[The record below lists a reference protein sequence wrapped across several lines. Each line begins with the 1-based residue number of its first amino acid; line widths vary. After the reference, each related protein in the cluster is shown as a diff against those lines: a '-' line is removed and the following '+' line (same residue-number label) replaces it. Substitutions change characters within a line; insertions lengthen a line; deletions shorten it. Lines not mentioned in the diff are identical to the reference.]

1 MNKTIKQQYDEMK
14 SKHPDAILLMRCGDF
29 YETYYDDAATI
40 AEVLGITLTTRKD
53 GTRMAGF
60 PAHSLDTYLPVLVR
74 KGKRVAICDQLEERM
89 PLIKRP
95 KPQMVELPS
104 ITAEQYALLCECI
117 RYRIA
122 DNTRERMDAEERG
135 LGLAYY
141 DKMEM
146 RLKQLKNIFPP
157 ID

>member
-1 MNKTIKQQYDEMK
+1 MK
-14 SKHPDAILLMRCGDF
+14 RISCKENAEKLAEIREELTNGRPVEVHNQ
-29 YETYYDDAATI
+29 YETFY
-40 AEVLGITLTTRKD
+40 GHGFD
-53 GTRMAGF
+53 GW
-60 PAHSLDTYLPVLVR
+60 LR